1 MRRKKVSIQGIAA
14 SFHDVAAQKFFG
26 RNIDVIEA
34 NSFRSSCEKMV
45 NGEADYCVM
54 AIENST
60 AGTILTNYQ
69 FITDYRL
76 RVIGEVYLQIELHL
90 MGLNGVKINEIEFI
104 HSHPMAIR
112 QCDEFLLRFPD
123 KKVMAL
129 NDTAECA
136 RNVRDQKLVNTAVI
150 AGDAA
155 AELYGMTILHSNIET
170 HKRNY
175 TRFLVLSDKNIKI
188 SGANKASI
196 SFQLDNSPRNL
207 KKVVD
212 ILGDY
217 WINLTKIQSVP
228 IVGRPNEYTFLV
240 DLEWNNYEDYEKAI
254 TKVLKKTFNL
264 SILGEYRKGKFVTAK
279 L

>member
-150 AGDAA
+150 GGDAA
-155 AELYGMTILHSNIET
+155 AELYGLTILHSNIET

>member
-1 MRRKKVSIQGIAA
+1 MRRKRVSIQGIAA

-26 RNIDVIEA
+26 RNIDIIEA

-90 MGLNGVKINEIEFI
+90 MGLNGVKIDQIEYI

-136 RNVRDQKLVNTAVI
+136 RNVRDQQLVNTAVI

-155 AELYGMTILHSNIET
+155 ADRYGMTILHSNIET

-240 DLEWNNYEDYEKAI
+240 DLEWSNYEDYETAI

>member
-1 MRRKKVSIQGIAA
+1 MRRKRVSIQGIAA

-90 MGLNGVKINEIEFI
+90 MGLNGVKIDQIEYI

-136 RNVRDQKLVNTAVI
+136 RNVRDQKLINTAVI

-155 AELYGMTILHSNIET
+155 ADRYGMTILHSNIET

-240 DLEWNNYEDYEKAI
+240 DLEWSNYEDYETAI

>member
-1 MRRKKVSIQGIAA
+1 M
-14 SFHDVAAQKFFG
+14 
-26 RNIDVIEA
+26 
-34 NSFRSSCEKMV
+34 
-45 NGEADYCVM
+45 
-54 AIENST
+54 
-60 AGTILTNYQ
+60 
-69 FITDYRL
+69 
-76 RVIGEVYLQIELHL
+76 IGEVYLQIELHL
-90 MGLNGVKINEIEFI
+90 MGLNGVKIDQIEYI

-136 RNVRDQKLVNTAVI
+136 RNVRDQQLMNTAVI

-155 AELYGMTILHSNIET
+155 ADRYGMTILHSNIET

-240 DLEWNNYEDYEKAI
+240 DLEWSKYEDYDKAI

>member
-1 MRRKKVSIQGIAA
+1 MRRKRVSIQGIAA

-90 MGLNGVKINEIEFI
+90 MGLNGVKIDQIEYI

-155 AELYGMTILHSNIET
+155 ADRYGMTILHSNIET

-240 DLEWNNYEDYEKAI
+240 DLEWSNYEDYETAI

>member
-26 RNIDVIEA
+26 RSIDIVEA

-76 RVIGEVYLQIELHL
+76 RIIGEVYLQIELHL
-90 MGLNGVKINEIEFI
+90 MGLNGVKIDEIEFI

-112 QCDEFLLRFPD
+112 QCDEFLLRYPD
-123 KKVMAL
+123 IKVLAL

-136 RNVRDQKLVNTAVI
+136 KNVRDNKLVNTAVI

-155 AELYGMTILHSNIET
+155 AERYGMTILNQNIET

-175 TRFLVLSDKNIKI
+175 TRFIVLSDKNIKI

-196 SFQLDNSPRNL
+196 SFQLDNSPRSL

-240 DLEWNNYEDYEKAI
+240 DLEWSKYEDYEKAI

>member
-1 MRRKKVSIQGIAA
+1 MRRKRVSIQGIAG

-26 RNIDVIEA
+26 KNIDLIEA
-34 NSFRSSCEKMV
+34 NSFRSSCEKMI

-90 MGLNGVKINEIEFI
+90 MGLNGVKIEEIEFI

-129 NDTAECA
+129 TDTAECA
-136 RNVRDQKLVNTAVI
+136 RNVQAQHLVNTAVI

-155 AELYGMTILHSNIET
+155 AERYGMTILHSNIET

-188 SGANKASI
+188 SDANKASI

-217 WINLTKIQSVP
+217 WINLVKIQSVP

-240 DLEWNNYEDYEKAI
+240 DLEWSSYKDYETAI

>member
-1 MRRKKVSIQGIAA
+1 
-14 SFHDVAAQKFFG
+14 
-26 RNIDVIEA
+26 
-34 NSFRSSCEKMV
+34 
-45 NGEADYCVM
+45 
-54 AIENST
+54 
-60 AGTILTNYQ
+60 
-69 FITDYRL
+69 
-76 RVIGEVYLQIELHL
+76 
-90 MGLNGVKINEIEFI
+90 
-104 HSHPMAIR
+104 MAIR
-112 QCDEFLLRFPD
+112 QCDEFLMRYPE
-123 KKVMAL
+123 KKVLAL

-136 RNVRDQKLVNTAVI
+136 KNVSDNHLLNTAVI

-155 AELYGMTILHSNIET
+155 AARYGMTILHHNIET

-175 TRFLVLSDKNIKI
+175 TRFIVLSDKNIKI

-196 SFQLDNSPRNL
+196 SFQLDNSPRSL

-240 DLEWNNYEDYEKAI
+240 DLEWNKYEDYEKAI

-264 SILGEYRKGKFVTAK
+264 SILGEYRKGKFVNARP
-279 L
+279 

>member
-1 MRRKKVSIQGIAA
+1 MRRKRVSIQGIAA

-26 RNIDVIEA
+26 RNIDIIEA

-90 MGLNGVKINEIEFI
+90 MGLNGVKIDQIEYI

-136 RNVRDQKLVNTAVI
+136 RNVRDQKLINTAVI

-155 AELYGMTILHSNIET
+155 ADRYGMTILHSNIET

-240 DLEWNNYEDYEKAI
+240 DLEWSNYEDYETAI

>member
-26 RNIDVIEA
+26 RSIDVIEA

-90 MGLNGVKINEIEFI
+90 MGLNGVNINEIEFI

>member
-1 MRRKKVSIQGIAA
+1 MRRKRVSIQGIAA
-14 SFHDVAAQKFFG
+14 SFHDIAAQKFFG
-26 RNIDVIEA
+26 KNIDVVEC

-45 NGEADYCVM
+45 DGESDYCVM

-76 RVIGEVYLQIELHL
+76 RIIGEVYLQIELHL
-90 MGLNGVKINEIEFI
+90 MGLNGVKMDEIEFI

-112 QCDEFLLRFPD
+112 QCDEFLLKFPD
-123 KKVMAL
+123 KKVLAL

-136 RNVRDQKLVNTAVI
+136 KNVKENKLVNTAVI
-150 AGDAA
+150 AGDTA
-155 AELYGMTILHSNIET
+155 AEYYGMTILHQNIET

-175 TRFLVLSDKNIKI
+175 TRFIVLSDKNINI

-240 DLEWNNYEDYEKAI
+240 DLEWSKYEDYEKAI

-264 SILGEYRKGKFVTAK
+264 SILGEYRKGKFVSAK

>member
-14 SFHDVAAQKFFG
+14 SFHDVAARKFFG
-26 RNIDVIEA
+26 ENIDIVECI
-34 NSFRSSCEKMV
+34 SFRSSCEKMME
-45 NGEADYCVM
+45 GAADYCVM

-69 FITDYRL
+69 FITDFRL
-76 RVIGEVYLQIELHL
+76 RIIGEVYLQIELHL
-90 MGLNGVKINEIEFI
+90 MGLNGVKIDGIEFI

-123 KKVMAL
+123 KKVVAL

-136 RNVRDQKLVNTAVI
+136 KNVKEKKLLNTAVI

-155 AELYGMTILHSNIET
+155 ADLYGMTILNHNIET

-175 TRFLVLSDKNIKI
+175 TRFIVLSDKNIKI
-188 SGANKASI
+188 TGANKASI
-196 SFQLDNSPRNL
+196 SFQLDNSPRSL
-207 KKVVD
+207 KRVVD

-228 IVGRPNEYTFLV
+228 IVGKPNEYTFLV
-240 DLEWNNYEDYEKAI
+240 DLEWKKDEDYEKAI
-254 TKVLKKTFNL
+254 GKVLKKTFNL
-264 SILGEYRKGKFVTAK
+264 SIFGEYRKGKFVNAK

>member
-1 MRRKKVSIQGIAA
+1 MRRKRVSIQGIAA

-26 RNIDVIEA
+26 RNIDIIEA

-90 MGLNGVKINEIEFI
+90 MGLNGVKIDQIEYI

-136 RNVRDQKLVNTAVI
+136 RNVRDQKLINTAVI

-155 AELYGMTILHSNIET
+155 ANRYGMTILHSNIET

-240 DLEWNNYEDYEKAI
+240 DLEWSNYEDYETAI

>member
-26 RNIDVIEA
+26 RNIDIIEA

-90 MGLNGVKINEIEFI
+90 MGLNGAKIDDIEFI

-112 QCDEFLLRFPD
+112 QCDEFLLRYPD
-123 KKVMAL
+123 KKVLAL

-136 RNVRDQKLVNTAVI
+136 RNVRDKKLNNTAVI

-155 AELYGMTILHSNIET
+155 AEKYGMTIMHSNIET

-175 TRFLVLSDKNIKI
+175 TRFLILSDKNIKI
-188 SGANKASI
+188 KGANKASI

-240 DLEWNNYEDYEKAI
+240 DLEWSKYEDYETAI

>member
-26 RNIDVIEA
+26 DNIDIVEC
-34 NSFRSSCEKMV
+34 NSFRSSCEKMIA
-45 NGEADYCVM
+45 GEADYCVM

-76 RVIGEVYLQIELHL
+76 RIIGEVYLQIELHL
-90 MGLNGVKINEIEFI
+90 LGLNGVKIEDIEYI

-123 KKVMAL
+123 KKVLAL

-136 RNVRDQKLVNTAVI
+136 RNVRENKLVNTAVI

-155 AELYGMTILHSNIET
+155 AARYGMTILNQNIET

-175 TRFLVLSDKNIKI
+175 TRFIVLSDKNIKI

-196 SFQLDNSPRNL
+196 SFQLDNGPRNL

-240 DLEWNNYEDYEKAI
+240 DLEWTKYEDYEKAI

-264 SILGEYRKGKFVTAK
+264 SILGEYRKGKFVSAK

>member
-26 RNIDVIEA
+26 RNIDIIEA

-90 MGLNGVKINEIEFI
+90 MGLNGVKIDEIEFI

-112 QCDEFLLRFPD
+112 QCDEFLLRFPG

-136 RNVRDQKLVNTAVI
+136 RNVRDQQLHNTAVI

-155 AELYGMTILHSNIET
+155 AERYGMTILNSNIET

-240 DLEWNNYEDYEKAI
+240 DLEWTKYEDYETAI